1 MARRDERIPETG
13 IGAKTVAQSQ
23 EIPNWAELVLPIS

>member
-1 MARRDERIPETG
+1 MEARVATLETG
-13 IGAKTVAQSQ
+13 IGAKIVALSQ